1 MKPILVKPQSPQRN
15 QTPNIVMKKIVALAF
30 FFLSILQ
37 LKAQDS
43 FNCDSL
49 IKKHYKISDLK
60 DNSHFL
66 EEVKATILCKYD
78 SLDMHILMGPNGD
91 LPFTVLAPLAVE
103 RIGTSNE
110 DKVLMSEI
118 IQALSSIR
126 EMPHYEELRHKVA
139 MFMQTK
145 KTGISDQLYRNLPAK
160 ESKNQQTAENSHK
173 QQIVERHTDIQIILK
188 ACQKQ
193 KNLGSPYCFTL
204 VLMLLFQLESLMTTY
219 YGILKFKKL

>member
-1 MKPILVKPQSPQRN
+1 
-15 QTPNIVMKKIVALAF
+15 MKKIVTLAF

-49 IKKHYKISDLK
+49 IRKHYKISDLK

-66 EEVKATILCKYD
+66 EEVKAMILCKYD
-78 SLDMHILMGPNGD
+78 SLDMHIFMGPNGD
-91 LPFTVLAPLAVE
+91 LPFTVLAPLAAA

-118 IQALSSIR
+118 IQTLSSIR

-139 MFMQTK
+139 ISMQTK
-145 KTGISDQLYRNLPAK
+145 KTGISDLLYRKLPAK
-160 ESKNQQTAENSHK
+160 ESKNQRTAENSDK
-173 QQIVERHTDIQIILK
+173 QQIVESVYGFTDYTEGLSK
-188 ACQKQ
+188 AKESG
-193 KNLGSPYCFTL
+193 KP
-204 VLMLLFQLESLMTTY
+204 VLLYFSAHASVPAR
-219 YGILKFKKL
+219 KFDDHV